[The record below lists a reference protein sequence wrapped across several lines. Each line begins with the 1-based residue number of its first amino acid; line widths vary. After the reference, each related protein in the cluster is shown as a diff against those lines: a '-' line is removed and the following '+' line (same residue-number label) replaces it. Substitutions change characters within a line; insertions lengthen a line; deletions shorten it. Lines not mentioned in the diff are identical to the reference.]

1 MYYNYYFLYSSLKKP
16 QKALTNLKGV
26 SYNLESIT
34 NIFLN
39 RFQFFVNQNKQ
50 LWIIDYDSLLLKF
63 MEGLINLAMSK
74 LDMYLEKG
82 GGNKLDSILELLKL
96 KR

>member
-1 MYYNYYFLYSSLKKP
+1 
-16 QKALTNLKGV
+16 
-26 SYNLESIT
+26 
-34 NIFLN
+34 
-39 RFQFFVNQNKQ
+39 
-50 LWIIDYDSLLLKF
+50 

>member
-1 MYYNYYFLYSSLKKP
+1 MYYNYYFLYSGLKKP